1 MGDAKVNFDIS
12 RLKNV
17 SDLSNEDVEFIK
29 GIGSR
34 VIDSEDYEEYKKYLS
49 EIYQLTV
56 LEIEEIVKV
65 YLDNYALEDEKEE
78 YLKKIKEINS
88 LKRKEGFIDISAM
101 ISVTIFICTVGITLA
116 VILYNLL

>member
-34 VIDSEDYEEYKKYLS
+34 VIDSEDYGEYKKYLS

>member
-12 RLKNV
+12 KFKSV

-29 GIGSR
+29 SIGSR
-34 VIDSEDYEEYKKYLS
+34 MIDSEDYEEYKKYLS

-56 LEIEEIVKV
+56 LDVEKIVKV

-78 YLKKIKEINS
+78 YLNKVKEINS